1 MCAKIPENTS
11 LVDKEK
17 FDAIFQ
23 RSYIITD
30 SFIDIAQLLKKT
42 VLCIVHSF

>member
-17 FDAIFQ
+17 FDATFQ
-23 RSYIITD
+23 LLPGLLFFVFNQNLC
-30 SFIDIAQLLKKT
+30 FID
-42 VLCIVHSF
+42 VV